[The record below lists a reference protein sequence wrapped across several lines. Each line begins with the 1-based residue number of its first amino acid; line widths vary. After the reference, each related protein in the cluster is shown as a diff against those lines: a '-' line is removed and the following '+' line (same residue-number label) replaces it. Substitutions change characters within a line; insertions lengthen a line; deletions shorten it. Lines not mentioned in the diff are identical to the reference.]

1 MKKNIVLYGL
11 WGCFYILCM
20 VLGYTVTAPITTAQQ
35 VGLTILSLA
44 FFVPPTIL
52 LIDSY
57 RQKDQKGLRALRIIS
72 GHFPLAAICIALGAS
87 FQALGDGIYSTITSL
102 CRQMLVLLPAA
113 YLLSLSGEVTSV
125 WWAYPIAEVMSLT
138 VTMIFFLRI
147 YRQKIK
153 PLQNE

>member
-20 VLGYTVTAPITTAQQ
+20 VLGYTVTGEIATAQQ
-35 VGLTILSLA
+35 VGLTVISLA

-72 GHFPLAAICIALGAS
+72 G
-87 FQALGDGIYSTITSL
+87 
-102 CRQMLVLLPAA
+102 
-113 YLLSLSGEVTSV
+113 LSLG
-125 WWAYPIAEVMSLT
+125 LT
-138 VTMIFFLRI
+138 FFLLILNVLSAAWPEAAGEFLNQLLILVSVPMATCGNWLVSLFLWACLLFATLSNKKKAAR
-147 YRQKIK
+147 
-153 PLQNE
+153 

>member
-20 VLGYTVTAPITTAQQ
+20 VLGYTVTAPIATAQQ

-72 GHFPLAAICIALGAS
+72 G
-87 FQALGDGIYSTITSL
+87 
-102 CRQMLVLLPAA
+102 
-113 YLLSLSGEVTSV
+113 LSLG
-125 WWAYPIAEVMSLT
+125 LT
-138 VTMIFFLRI
+138 FFLLILNVLSAAWPEAAGEFLNQLLILVSVPMATCGNWLVSLFLWACLLFATLSNKKKAAR
-147 YRQKIK
+147 
-153 PLQNE
+153 

>member
-20 VLGYTVTAPITTAQQ
+20 VLGYRVTAPITTAQQ

-57 RQKDQKGLRALRIIS
+57 RQKDQKALLVLRIVS
-72 GHFPLAAICIALGAS
+72 G
-87 FQALGDGIYSTITSL
+87 
-102 CRQMLVLLPAA
+102 
-113 YLLSLSGEVTSV
+113 LSLG
-125 WWAYPIAEVMSLT
+125 LT
-138 VTMIFFLRI
+138 FFLLI
-147 YRQKIK
+147 LNVLSAAWPEAAGEFLHQLLILVSVPMATCGNWLVSLFLWACLLFATFTKK
-153 PLQNE
+153 KAAS

>member
-35 VGLTILSLA
+35 VGLTVISLS

-72 GHFPLAAICIALGAS
+72 G
-87 FQALGDGIYSTITSL
+87 
-102 CRQMLVLLPAA
+102 
-113 YLLSLSGEVTSV
+113 LSLG
-125 WWAYPIAEVMSLT
+125 LT
-138 VTMIFFLRI
+138 FFLLI
-147 YRQKIK
+147 LNVLSAAWPKAAGEFLNQLLILVSVPMATCGNWLVSLFLWACLLFATFTKK
-153 PLQNE
+153 K

>member
-35 VGLTILSLA
+35 VGLTFISLA

-57 RQKDQKGLRALRIIS
+57 RQKDQKSLRALRIVS
-72 GHFPLAAICIALGAS
+72 A
-87 FQALGDGIYSTITSL
+87 
-102 CRQMLVLLPAA
+102 
-113 YLLSLSGEVTSV
+113 LSLG
-125 WWAYPIAEVMSLT
+125 LT
-138 VTMIFFLRI
+138 FFLLILNVLSAAWPEAAGEFLNQLLILVSVPMATCGNWLVTLFLWACLLFATLSNKKKAAR
-147 YRQKIK
+147 
-153 PLQNE
+153 